1 MAGTYQVLT
10 ACHAVFIGLS
20 QKRRQIDR
28 PDQHA
33 YRGAASELPMVPE
46 ARHGGHSRSA
56 MVSVR
61 PVLST
66 TIMVWSILDVGALQ
80 GRV

>member
-1 MAGTYQVLT
+1 MSYHISGLEYRYEADASHCLPSPDVPPQV
-10 ACHAVFIGLS
+10 
-20 QKRRQIDR
+20 
-28 PDQHA
+28 A

-46 ARHGGHSRSA
+46 ARLSGHSRSA

-66 TIMVWSILDVGALQ
+66 TIIV
-80 GRV
+80 